1 MSILELAALL
11 AAAVLGLDAA
21 LHVYWMTGRTWP
33 ARDVTT
39 LSLGLLN
46 AEVPF
51 TPRVLAPL
59 VAVLTAGAVAVPAR
73 AGMILTGVP
82 GWIPAAGTVAVA
94 AGVALRAGAGV
105 VWALGVGARRDSAF
119 YKLNLAV
126 YTPLCIVL
134 TAATLRVAIG

>member
-11 AAAVLGLDAA
+11 AAAVLGLDAV

-33 ARDVTT
+33 ARDVAA
-39 LSLGLLN
+39 LSQGLLN
-46 AEVPF
+46 ADVPF

-59 VAVLTAGAVAVPAR
+59 VLVLAAGAIAVPAR

-105 VWALGVGARRDSAF
+105 VWALGVGARRESAF
-119 YKLNLAV
+119 YRLNLAV
-126 YTPLCIVL
+126 YTPLCFVL
-134 TAATLRVAIG
+134 TAATVRVALG

>member
-21 LHVYWMTGRTWP
+21 LHAYWMTGRTWP
-33 ARDVTT
+33 ARDVAA
-39 LSLGLLN
+39 LSRGLLN
-46 AEVPF
+46 ADVPF

-59 VAVLTAGAVAVPAR
+59 VLVLAAGAIAVPAR

-82 GWIPAAGTVAVA
+82 AWIPAAGTVAVA

-119 YKLNLAV
+119 YRLNLAV
-126 YTPLCIVL
+126 YTPLCFVL
-134 TAATLRVAIG
+134 TAATVRVALG

>member
-11 AAAVLGLDAA
+11 AAAVLGLDAV

-33 ARDVTT
+33 ARDVAA
-39 LSLGLLN
+39 LSQGLLN
-46 AEVPF
+46 ADVPF

-59 VAVLTAGAVAVPAR
+59 VLVLAAGAIAVPAR

-94 AGVALRAGAGV
+94 AGVALRASAGV
-105 VWALGVGARRDSAF
+105 VWALGVGARRESAF
-119 YKLNLAV
+119 YRLNLAV
-126 YTPLCIVL
+126 YTPLCFVL
-134 TAATLRVAIG
+134 TAATVRVAIG

>member
-1 MSILELAALL
+1 MSINELAALL
-11 AAAVLGLDAA
+11 AAAVLGLDAL

-59 VAVLTAGAVAVPAR
+59 VLVLSAGAVAVPAR

-82 GWIPAAGTVAVA
+82 GWIPAAATAAVA

-126 YTPLCIVL
+126 YTPLCAVL
-134 TAATLRVAIG
+134 TAATLRVAIA

>member
-11 AAAVLGLDAA
+11 AAAVLGLDAL

-33 ARDVTT
+33 ARDVAA
-39 LSLGLLN
+39 LSQGLLN
-46 AEVPF
+46 ADVPF

-59 VAVLTAGAVAVPAR
+59 VLVLTAGAVAVPAR

-119 YKLNLAV
+119 YRLNLAV
-126 YTPLCIVL
+126 YTPLCFVL
-134 TAATLRVAIG
+134 TAATLRVALG

>member
-1 MSILELAALL
+1 MSIHELAALL
-11 AAAVLGLDAA
+11 AAAVLGLDAV

-33 ARDVTT
+33 ARDVAA
-39 LSLGLLN
+39 LSQGLLN
-46 AEVPF
+46 ADVPF

-59 VAVLTAGAVAVPAR
+59 VLVLAAGAIAVPAR

-119 YKLNLAV
+119 YRLNLAV
-126 YTPLCIVL
+126 YTPLCFAL
-134 TAATLRVAIG
+134 TAATVRVALG

>member
-11 AAAVLGLDAA
+11 AAAVLGLDAL

-39 LSLGLLN
+39 LSQGLLN
-46 AEVPF
+46 ADVPF

-59 VAVLTAGAVAVPAR
+59 VAVLTAGAIAVPAR
-73 AGMILTGVP
+73 AGLILSGVP

-119 YKLNLAV
+119 YKLNLAL
-126 YTPLCIVL
+126 YTPLCLVL
-134 TAATLRVAIG
+134 TAATLRVAVA

>member
-59 VAVLTAGAVAVPAR
+59 VAVLSAGAIAVPAR

>member
-73 AGMILTGVP
+73 AGLILTGVP

-119 YKLNLAV
+119 YRLNLAV
-126 YTPLCIVL
+126 YTPLCLVL

>member
-11 AAAVLGLDAA
+11 AAAVLGLDAL

-33 ARDVTT
+33 ARDVAA
-39 LSLGLLN
+39 LSQGLLN
-46 AEVPF
+46 ADVPF

-59 VAVLTAGAVAVPAR
+59 VLVLAAGAVAVPAR

-94 AGVALRAGAGV
+94 AGVTLRAGAGV

-119 YKLNLAV
+119 YRLNLAV
-126 YTPLCIVL
+126 YTPLCFVL
-134 TAATLRVAIG
+134 TAATLRVALG

>member
-119 YKLNLAV
+119 YRLNLAV

>member
-46 AEVPF
+46 ADVPF

-59 VAVLTAGAVAVPAR
+59 VLVLAAGAIAVPAR

-105 VWALGVGARRDSAF
+105 VWALGVGARRESAF
-119 YKLNLAV
+119 YRLNLAV
-126 YTPLCIVL
+126 YTPLCFVL
-134 TAATLRVAIG
+134 TAATVRVALG

>member
-11 AAAVLGLDAA
+11 AAAVLGLDAV

-46 AEVPF
+46 ADVPF

-59 VAVLTAGAVAVPAR
+59 VLVLAAGAIAVPAR

-105 VWALGVGARRDSAF
+105 VWALGVGARRESAF
-119 YKLNLAV
+119 YRLNLAV
-126 YTPLCIVL
+126 YTPLCFVL
-134 TAATLRVAIG
+134 TAATVRVALG